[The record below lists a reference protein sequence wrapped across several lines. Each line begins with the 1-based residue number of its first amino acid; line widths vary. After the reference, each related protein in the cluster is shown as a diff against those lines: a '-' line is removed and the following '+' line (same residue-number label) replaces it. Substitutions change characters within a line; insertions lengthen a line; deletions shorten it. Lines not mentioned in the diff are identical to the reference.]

1 MKDFVFPNK
10 LLNYTLPNVL
20 RIQDVEPGTMSII
33 ITIQWHSHIAYRD
46 SFLGMLHEPFKHDFD
61 V

>member
-33 ITIQWHSHIAYRD
+33 ITIQ
-46 SFLGMLHEPFKHDFD
+46 
-61 V
+61 